1 MASRLFPLH
10 PQSAAEHWEPRRWD
24 TRRWPATIRAR
35 QLLRLVLCIPYVA
48 LAAWAA
54 LRGVRF
60 PADAELAHAAAALN
74 GGLGFLAQPR
84 PLALLVA
91 RVLPGAPG
99 SLAVVG
105 ALGAGG
111 LVQLVWERLVRARAP
126 RWLTVLLIVGFA
138 AAPFLWWTALSN
150 LAGIMGLACL
160 AVAITGTLEF
170 LFGRRTSAGYA
181 AGVSLALAMLCDPLA
196 VICVAAVLVAAP
208 FLAWPRLRE
217 EPYSVRSTLAIL
229 AFPSVALVGIWAF
242 LEWRFTGVVGHI
254 PFMPIGAH
262 LGSGVLSA
270 LGRAGSQAGW
280 NLVCAPI
287 FVLSALF
294 ALRRRALA
302 FVAFCLVPAALF
314 VAELLGLHAS
324 PVTTVALMSVLGLVA
339 VPSLPARVHAVLYAA
354 AVPASLV
361 VPLVVMGSADPGSVL
376 HALGM

>member
-10 PQSAAEHWEPRRWD
+10 PQSAAEHWETRHWE

-35 QLLRLVLCIPYVA
+35 QLLRLVLCLPYVA

-54 LRGVRF
+54 LRGVRL

-74 GGLGFLAQPR
+74 GGLGFLEQPR

-91 RVLPGAPG
+91 RVLPGTPG
-99 SLAVVG
+99 SLAVAG

-111 LVQLVWERLVRARAP
+111 LVQLVWERLVRARVP

-150 LAGIMGLACL
+150 LAGIMGVACL
-160 AVAITGTLEF
+160 AVAITGTMEF

-181 AGVSLALAMLCDPLA
+181 AGVSFALAMLCDPLA
-196 VICVAAVLVAAP
+196 VICVAALLVAAP

-242 LEWRFTGVVGHI
+242 LEWRFTGAVAHV

-287 FVLSALF
+287 FVLSAFF

-302 FVAFCLVPAALF
+302 FIAYCLVPAALF

-324 PVTTVALMSVLGLVA
+324 LVTSVALMSVLGLVA
-339 VPSLPARVHAVLYAA
+339 VPSSPARVHAVLYAA
-354 AVPASLV
+354 AVPASLI
-361 VPLVVMGSADPGSVL
+361 VPLVVMGSADTGSLL